1 MSKTD
6 SKSKLQEF
14 NEKLSKTKMIFVS
27 KIKSKLKW
35 YYTSKN
41 FNVFHK

>member
-14 NEKLSKTKMIFVS
+14 NEKLSKTKMIF
-27 KIKSKLKW
+27 
-35 YYTSKN
+35 
-41 FNVFHK
+41 